1 MGCRASAWSGG
12 LDRRTVRR
20 GDHGEDGGDQ
30 EDTGDHHGT
39 DCDRPDTPM

>member
-1 MGCRASAWSGG
+1 MGGRASAWPGG

-30 EDTGDHHGT
+30 EATGDDDHPDGHG
-39 DCDRPDTPM
+39 PDTPT